1 MRHQPQGRNTLIVVL
16 VIAAV
21 LGVVTAGFTIVLI
34 VQYGYADFGNGVVA
48 MVIAWLGAVVLMG
61 MAATRWVRRLRD
73 R

>member
-1 MRHQPQGRNTLIVVL
+1 MRRQPQGRNTLIVVL